1 MSEGGQTK
9 VKRAVA
15 SVQALT
21 EPVTP
26 VLPEPKPMLALP
38 APQQAAAEKVLDAYK
53 SALASIGETQTA
65 IASDIMTIALE
76 MTGLAR
82 SNLAA
87 TGDSLAAL
95 LAARNLVDV
104 VEIQIGFARRSLG
117 AIVDGSTR
125 LGELGLRL
133 ASSATK
139 PVLGGF
145 AG

>member
-9 VKRAVA
+9 VKRAVTP
-15 SVQALT
+15 VQALN
-21 EPVTP
+21 EPVAP
-26 VLPEPKPMLALP
+26 VLAEPEPIP
-38 APQQAAAEKVLDAYK
+38 APPAPRPADAEKVFDAYK

-65 IASDIMTIALE
+65 IASDIMTMALE

-82 SNLAA
+82 SNLTA

-117 AIVDGSTR
+117 AVVDGSTR

-133 ASSATK
+133 ANTATK

-145 AG
+145 VG